1 MKKTILLFAF
11 MLIQFPFFVYA
22 NEFTIETK
30 VDLEGKKLEKEQFV
44 FQLKNKDK
52 KVIQTKKNNLNGEVI
67 FDSIEIE
74 PVTEETDYIYY
85 IEQVNDK
92 KIGYTYD
99 DSIVYV
105 RVNANPD
112 GSVNVYYYKD
122 GSIEEEMK
130 NEIIKYEPSTPY
142 HATEEELKGD
152 AYAVLDMNTDTLY
165 FKRYVDLDTS
175 SFEFPFDAP
184 NSGDKNRAVDGVNK
198 KMYLR
203 NVETDKDRFRNS
215 LSYCYY
221 IGRTNHCPKKIVF
234 EDAIKPTF
242 KDGSGLF
249 KDLKHYAEEVDF
261 SHLDTSNIT
270 DMSYMFEDVK
280 IRNLDLSS
288 FDTSNVTTM
297 KYMFMYLGAEE
308 LDLTSFS
315 AEKLS
320 NISYMFSY
328 SRNLKTLKISNSF
341 TTNDK
346 LTNASHLFQDTP
358 SLELL
363 DLSWLVINNKVDAS
377 SIFHTSGFKYL
388 DLSHWTFKNKERGS
402 VFATSFMNMPN
413 LVYLDLSNMTS
424 PECGSYGS
432 SDFGIG
438 PSVKVLKM
446 NSNYNPV
453 YRMTRDVYEQD
464 DYYNTTIGDFTD
476 EIKNRDPSCKYLSG
490 GSYIYIAENSAI
502 FNNRYKEVP
511 ITNPNTNNVLLI
523 ITILLALFIGCS
535 NIIVKLYSNSN

>member
-105 RVNANPD
+105 RVNAKPD

-152 AYAVLDMNTDTLY
+152 AYAVLDINTDTLY

-175 SFEFPFDAP
+175 GFEYSFDAP

-221 IGRTNHCPKKIVF
+221 IGNVNHCPKKIVF

-242 KDGSGLF
+242 TNGSGLF
-249 KDLKHYAEEVDF
+249 HGLMYYAEEVDF

-280 IRNLDLSS
+280 VRNLDLSS
-288 FDTSNVTTM
+288 FDTSNVTRM
-297 KYMFMYLGAEE
+297 IGMFNDSKIEE

-315 AEKLS
+315 AENLTD
-320 NISYMFSY
+320 IREMFEY
-328 SRNLKTLKISNSF
+328 SRNLKILKISNNF

-346 LTNASHLFQDTP
+346 LTNVSYLFEETP
-358 SLELL
+358 KLELV
-363 DLSWLVINNKVDAS
+363 DMSWLVINNKVDAT
-377 SIFHTSGFKYL
+377 SIFNRSGLKYL
-388 DLSHWTFKNKERGS
+388 DLSHWKFKNKENRRS
-402 VFATSFMNMPN
+402 VFATSFVNMPN

-432 SDFGIG
+432 ADFDFGS
-438 PSVKVLKM
+438 SVKVLKM

-453 YRMTRDVYEQD
+453 YRMMGYDNNNN
-464 DYYNTTIGDFTD
+464 YYNTTIGDFTD
-476 EIKNRDPSCKYLSG
+476 EIENRDGSCKYLSG

-523 ITILLALFIGCS
+523 ITILLAVFIGCS
-535 NIIVKLYSNSN
+535 NIIVKIYNNSN

>member
-1 MKKTILLFAF
+1 MKKIILLFTF

-52 KVIQTKKNNLNGEVI
+52 EVIQTKKNNLNGEVI

-105 RVNANPD
+105 RVNAKPD

-142 HATEEELKGD
+142 HATGEELEGD

-175 SFEFPFDAP
+175 SFEYPFDY
-184 NSGDKNRAVDGVNK
+184 SGDENRAIDITNK

-203 NVETDKDRFRNS
+203 NVETNKELFRNS
-215 LSYCYY
+215 LNYCYY
-221 IGRTNHCPKKIVF
+221 IGTVSHCPKKIVF

-242 KDGSGLF
+242 TNGSGLF
-249 KDLKHYAEEVDF
+249 HNLMYYAEEVDF

-280 IRNLDLSS
+280 VRNLDLSS
-288 FDTSNVTTM
+288 FDTSNVTRM
-297 KYMFMYLGAEE
+297 IGMFKDSKTEE

-315 AEKLS
+315 AENLTD
-320 NISYMFSY
+320 ISEMFEY
-328 SRNLKTLKISNSF
+328 SRNLKILKISNNF

-346 LTNASHLFQDTP
+346 LTNVSYLFEDTP
-358 SLELL
+358 KLELV
-363 DLSWLVINNKVDAS
+363 DMSWLVINERVDAT
-377 SIFHTSGFKYL
+377 SIFNRSGLKYL
-388 DLSHWTFKNKERGS
+388 DLSHWKFKNKENRGS

-413 LVYLDLSNMTS
+413 LVYVDLSNMTS
-424 PECGSYGS
+424 NECGSYGS
-432 SDFGIG
+432 ADFDFGS
-438 PSVKVLKM
+438 SVKVLKM
-446 NSNYNPV
+446 SSNYNPV
-453 YRMTRDVYEQD
+453 YRMTYYDNNNN
-464 DYYNTTIGDFTD
+464 YYNTNIGDFTD
-476 EIKNRDPSCKYLSG
+476 EIHNRDGSCKYLSG
-490 GSYIYIAENSAI
+490 GSYIYIAENSAV
-502 FNNRYKEVP
+502 FNNNYREVP
-511 ITNPNTNNVLLI
+511 ITNPNTNNFLLI
-523 ITILLALFIGCS
+523 IIISFILFIGCTS
-535 NIIVKLYSNSN
+535 ILVKIYSNSN

>member
-30 VDLEGKKLEKEQFV
+30 VDLEGKKLEQEQFV

-105 RVNANPD
+105 RVNAKPD

-130 NEIIKYEPSTPY
+130 NEIVKYEPSTPY

-152 AYAVLDMNTDTLY
+152 AYAVLDINTDTLY

-175 SFEFPFDAP
+175 NFTYPFNDY
-184 NSGDKNRAVDGVNK
+184 NSSAVDIVNK
-198 KMYLR
+198 KVYLR
-203 NVETDKDRFRNS
+203 NVETDKDRFESS
-215 LSYCYY
+215 LTYCYY
-221 IGRTNHCPKKIVF
+221 IGRDMHCPKKIVF

-242 KDGSGLF
+242 TNGSELF
-249 KDLKHYAEEVDF
+249 HDLMYYAEEVDF

-270 DMSYMFEDVK
+270 DMSYMFENTNINK
-280 IRNLDLSS
+280 LDLRS
-288 FDTSNVTTM
+288 FDTSNVTRM
-297 KYMFMYLGAEE
+297 IGMFRNSKTEE

-315 AEKLS
+315 AENLTD
-320 NISYMFSY
+320 IREMFEN
-328 SRNLKTLKISNSF
+328 SRNLKILKISNNF

-346 LTNASHLFQDTP
+346 LTNVSYLFEGTP
-358 SLELL
+358 KLELV
-363 DLSWLVINNKVDAS
+363 DMSWLVINNKVDAT
-377 SIFHTSGFKYL
+377 SIFHTSGLKYL
-388 DLSHWTFKNKERGS
+388 DLSNWKFKNNEKRGS
-402 VFATSFMNMPN
+402 VFATSFINMPN

-432 SDFGIG
+432 ADFGIG

-453 YRMTRDVYEQD
+453 YSMMGYNNNNY
-464 DYYNTTIGDFTD
+464 YYNTTIGDFTD
-476 EIKNRDPSCKYLSG
+476 EIENRDGSCKYLSG

-523 ITILLALFIGCS
+523 ITILLAVFIGCS
-535 NIIVKLYSNSN
+535 NIIVKIYNNSN

>member
-1 MKKTILLFAF
+1 MKKIILLFTF

-22 NEFTIETK
+22 NEFT
-30 VDLEGKKLEKEQFV
+30 KE
-44 FQLKNKDK
+44 
-52 KVIQTKKNNLNGEVI
+52 VIQTKKNNLNGEVI

-105 RVNANPD
+105 RVNAKPD

-175 SFEFPFDAP
+175 NFEYPFNNY
-184 NSGDKNRAVDGVNK
+184 NSSAIDIVNK
-198 KMYLR
+198 KVYLR
-203 NVETDKDRFRNS
+203 NVETDKNCFENS
-215 LSYCYY
+215 LTYCYY
-221 IGRTNHCPKKIVF
+221 IGIDMHCPKKIVF

-242 KDGSGLF
+242 TNGSGLF
-249 KDLKHYAEEVDF
+249 HNLMYYAEEVDF

-280 IRNLDLSS
+280 VRNLDLSS
-288 FDTSNVTTM
+288 FDTSNVTRM
-297 KYMFMYLGAEE
+297 IGMFKDSKTEE

-315 AEKLS
+315 AENLTD
-320 NISYMFSY
+320 IREMFEY
-328 SRNLKTLKISNSF
+328 SRNLKILKISNNF

-346 LTNASHLFQDTP
+346 LTNVSYLFEDTP
-358 SLELL
+358 KLELV
-363 DLSWLVINNKVDAS
+363 DMSWLVINERVDAT
-377 SIFHTSGFKYL
+377 SIFNRSGLKYL
-388 DLSHWTFKNKERGS
+388 DLSHWKFKNKENRGS

-413 LVYLDLSNMTS
+413 LVYVDLSNMTS
-424 PECGSYGS
+424 NECGSYGS
-432 SDFGIG
+432 ADFDFGS
-438 PSVKVLKM
+438 SVKVLKM
-446 NSNYNPV
+446 SSNYNPV
-453 YRMTRDVYEQD
+453 YRMTYYDNNNN
-464 DYYNTTIGDFTD
+464 YYNTNIGDFTD
-476 EIKNRDPSCKYLSG
+476 EIHNRDGSCKYLSG
-490 GSYIYIAENSAI
+490 GSYIYIAENSAV
-502 FNNRYKEVP
+502 FNNNYREVP
-511 ITNPNTNNVLLI
+511 ITNPNTNNFLLI
-523 ITILLALFIGCS
+523 IIISFILFIGCTS
-535 NIIVKLYSNSN
+535 ILVKIYSNSN

>member
-1 MKKTILLFAF
+1 MKKIILLFTF

-30 VDLEGKKLEKEQFV
+30 VELERKKLEKEQFV

-52 KVIQTKKNNLNGEVI
+52 EVIQTKKNNLNGEVI

-99 DSIVYV
+99 DNIVYV
-105 RVNANPD
+105 RVNAKPD

-142 HATEEELKGD
+142 HATEEELKGE

-175 SFEFPFDAP
+175 SFEYPFDY
-184 NSGDKNRAVDGVNK
+184 SSDENRAVDIVNK

-203 NVETDKDRFRNS
+203 NVETDKYRFESS
-215 LSYCYY
+215 LTSCYY
-221 IGRTNHCPKKIVF
+221 IGRDKHCPKKIVF

-242 KDGSGLF
+242 TNGSGLF
-249 KDLKHYAEEVDF
+249 HNLMYYAEEVDF

-270 DMSYMFEDVK
+270 DMSYMFERVK

-297 KYMFMYLGAEE
+297 YYMFKYSEIEE

-315 AEKLS
+315 AEKLVD
-320 NISYMFSY
+320 ISYMFSY
-328 SRNLKTLKISNSF
+328 SRNLKTLKISNNF

-346 LTNASHLFQDTP
+346 LTYASNLFHDTP

-363 DLSWLVINNKVDAS
+363 DLSWLVISNKVDAT
-377 SIFHTSGFKYL
+377 SIFSRSGLKYL
-388 DLSHWTFKNKERGS
+388 DLSHWKFKNRENRGS
-402 VFATSFMNMPN
+402 VFASSFMDMPN

-432 SDFGIG
+432 ADFDFGS
-438 PSVKVLKM
+438 SVKVLKM

-453 YRMTRDVYEQD
+453 YKMMGYGNNNN
-464 DYYNTTIGDFTD
+464 YYNTTIGDFTD
-476 EIKNRDPSCKYLSG
+476 EIENRDGSCKYLSG
-490 GSYIYIAENSAI
+490 GSYIYIAENSAV
-502 FNNRYKEVP
+502 FNNNYREVP

-523 ITILLALFIGCS
+523 ITILLAVFICCS
-535 NIIVKLYSNSN
+535 NIIVKIYNNSN

>member
-1 MKKTILLFAF
+1 MKKIILLFVF

-52 KVIQTKKNNLNGEVI
+52 KVIQTKKNNLNGDVI

-105 RVNANPD
+105 RVNAKPD

-142 HATEEELKGD
+142 HATEEELKGE
-152 AYAVLDMNTDTLY
+152 AYAVLDMNNDTLY

-175 SFEFPFDAP
+175 NFAYPFNDY
-184 NSGDKNRAVDGVNK
+184 NSIAIDTVNK
-198 KMYLR
+198 KVYLP
-203 NVETDKDRFRNS
+203 NVEVDKDRFENS
-215 LSYCYY
+215 LTYCSY
-221 IGRTNHCPKKIVF
+221 IGRDRHCPKKIVF

-242 KDGSGLF
+242 TNGSGLF
-249 KDLKHYAEEVDF
+249 HDLMYYAEEVDF

-280 IRNLDLSS
+280 VRNLDLSS
-288 FDTSNVTTM
+288 FDTSNVTRM
-297 KYMFMYLGAEE
+297 IGMFKDSKTEE

-315 AEKLS
+315 AENLTS
-320 NISYMFSY
+320 IREMFEY
-328 SRNLKTLKISNSF
+328 SRNLKILKISNNF

-346 LTNASHLFQDTP
+346 LTNVSYLFEDTP
-358 SLELL
+358 KLELV
-363 DLSWLVINNKVDAS
+363 DMSWLVINERVDA
-377 SIFHTSGFKYL
+377 TSLFQRSGLKYL
-388 DLSHWTFKNKERGS
+388 DLSNWTFKNKENRRS
-402 VFATSFMNMPN
+402 VFASSFLNMPN
-413 LVYLDLSNMTS
+413 LVYVDLSNMIS
-424 PECGSYGS
+424 NECGSYGS
-432 SDFGIG
+432 IDFGFG
-438 PSVKVLKM
+438 PSLKVLKM

-453 YRMTRDVYEQD
+453 YSMMGNDNNNN
-464 DYYNTTIGDFTD
+464 YYNTNIGDFTD
-476 EIKNRDPSCKYLSG
+476 EIYYRDGSCKYLSG
-490 GSYIYIAENSAI
+490 GSYIYIAENSAV
-502 FNNRYKEVP
+502 FNNRYNEVP

-523 ITILLALFIGCS
+523 VIILLALFIGCS
-535 NIIVKLYSNSN
+535 NIIVKIYNNSN